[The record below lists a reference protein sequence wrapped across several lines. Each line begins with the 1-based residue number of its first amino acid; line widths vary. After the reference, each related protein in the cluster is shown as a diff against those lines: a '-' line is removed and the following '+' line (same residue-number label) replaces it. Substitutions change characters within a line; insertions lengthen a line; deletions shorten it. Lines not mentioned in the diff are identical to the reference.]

1 MKYNVPIL
9 CSRLERKT
17 VMNGWIIKGGMSGN
31 DKLYRILF
39 YEELLIKYL
48 ISIGMIGSSH
58 EFKQIWLTEAGLG
71 EYCKQ
76 WGKRYRLIKCNEITL
91 DLGQVSENEMLKVN
105 ISHKGVRYSLIEYAG
120 CSIEYKKAQ
129 GIKNKYLLSG
139 YDNNLVIIGGN
150 IIELVQ
156 GDKLNLTKYHIGVIN
171 DGHNHVYN
179 NNYLSGSLKFI
190 SRIHF
195 YSKRK
200 ENLDLVGVK
209 DIQSSI
215 INQNKD
221 CQCVNFGD
229 VYTISNCRLYG
240 GWYNINYVHRLDLNY
255 VNNSVLRVE
264 TVDMLLIGFWNNSIL
279 EIDKVLISF
288 DIEYAEN
295 IVVILHSD
303 MSERTFRL
311 IRHSLSVLVDGAA
324 IVVRASG
331 ENKHFNP
338 IFLDLAKSCR
348 KAAIYVTDYWKD
360 DLASFGN
367 VTTYDEED
375 FEYIIRHEA
384 GLWK

>member
-58 EFKQIWLTEAGLG
+58 EFKQIWLTEAELG

-91 DLGQVSENEMLKVN
+91 DLGQVSENEMLKVY

-200 ENLDLVGVK
+200 E
-209 DIQSSI
+209 
-215 INQNKD
+215 
-221 CQCVNFGD
+221 
-229 VYTISNCRLYG
+229 
-240 GWYNINYVHRLDLNY
+240 
-255 VNNSVLRVE
+255 
-264 TVDMLLIGFWNNSIL
+264 IG
-279 EIDKVLISF
+279 
-288 DIEYAEN
+288 
-295 IVVILHSD
+295 
-303 MSERTFRL
+303 
-311 IRHSLSVLVDGAA
+311 
-324 IVVRASG
+324 RA
-331 ENKHFNP
+331 H
-338 IFLDLAKSCR
+338 
-348 KAAIYVTDYWKD
+348 V
-360 DLASFGN
+360 
-367 VTTYDEED
+367 
-375 FEYIIRHEA
+375 
-384 GLWK
+384 